1 MGPFP
6 VSFSYVHILLTIDYV
21 SKWMEAKAIRT
32 NDSKVV
38 IDFINFNI
46 FFRFGMSRALISD

>member
-1 MGPFP
+1 
-6 VSFSYVHILLTIDYV
+6 
-21 SKWMEAKAIRT
+21 MEAKAIRT

>member
-21 SKWMEAKAIRT
+21 SKWMEAKVIRT